1 MPKVTSIRLPDE
13 LVDDIDR
20 IARSLDRSRG
30 WVIRQA
36 LTQYVQGQETDVGTM
51 QAAIGEL
58 EASSPLSNA
67 HRQVIIAALEHMI
80 QDAVEKD
87 PEPS

>member
-1 MPKVTSIRLPDE
+1 MPKVTSIRLPAE
-13 LVDDIDR
+13 LVDDLDR
-20 IARSLDRSRG
+20 IALSLDRSRG

-36 LTQYVQGQETDVGTM
+36 LTQYVQAQAPEVSAV

-58 EASSPLSNA
+58 EASGPLSNA
-67 HRQVIIAALEHMI
+67 HRQVIIAALERMI
-80 QDAVEKD
+80 EDAVEKD

>member
-13 LVDDIDR
+13 LVDDLDR
-20 IARSLDRSRG
+20 IAQSLDRSRG

-36 LTQYVQGQETDVGTM
+36 LTQYVQEQETDVSAM

-58 EASSPLSNA
+58 EGSSPLSNA
-67 HRQVIIAALEHMI
+67 HRKVIIAALEHMI
-80 QDAVEKD
+80 EDAVEKE